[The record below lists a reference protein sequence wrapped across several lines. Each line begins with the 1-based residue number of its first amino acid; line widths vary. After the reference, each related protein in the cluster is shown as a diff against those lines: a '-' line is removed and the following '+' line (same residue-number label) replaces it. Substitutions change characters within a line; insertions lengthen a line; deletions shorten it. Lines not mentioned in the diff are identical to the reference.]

1 MNVQVYY
8 TKSKGIAEVCVSVMG
23 RTIDIDSIEVYSVIP
38 ETVERKRGIDP
49 TDTIDVPFVDLPT
62 DVQDAIIEEAITDYC
77 EGAGNDVTEFHTHN

>member
-38 ETVERKRGIDP
+38 ETVERKRSIDP
-49 TDTIDVPFVDLPT
+49 TDTIDVPFADL
-62 DVQDAIIEEAITDYC
+62 DKEHQDEVIEQAITDYC
-77 EGAGNDVTEFHTHN
+77 NGQGNEVTEYHNL